1 MRPLNNGTWHREFFH
16 FFFTLFSL
24 LIFLLCK
31 CEINL
36 HISTRFSSSGH
47 TCIALKLYANFY
59 ISRSLLVDSSSLIGW
74 FALET
79 IFWWDELLKLT
90 EAKLNM
96 YTELKE
102 LINFLAIYMHH
113 RIPRRR
119 ICLLM
124 ESYSNHL
131 AGRFL
136 GNGSQKSQ
144 NMEKKSEQDLAACFP
159 SLMIAYCNPGIVS
172 CQVMNYAHMITVWM
186 GDVNADVNF
195 TPIPDGIAFFC
206 ETPAI
211 LYNVLNSNGNVMD
224 KTKYPFYF
232 VPKNK
237 ELKSQ
242 RCILL
247 QLISSMDDYAYD
259 LVWSG
264 FLFENEIP
272 PLLFRYITKE
282 NCPFT
287 ARLFADTR
295 FGCHRSRPDHKAMR
309 RIQHAAAYL
318 AVTNDNAGYNSAS
331 GSHQESAQYDI
342 NPATNNFCYSQQ
354 LHANNKFAPI
364 TSLSVPLVSSSSSSS
379 SSSSA
384 AAATAASIGQK
395 NCDTVNSMTASAN
408 VITNTVASND
418 SKRLLLDQSLM
429 PSNPLPESISN
440 NAGHVVNQF
449 YSLSPILD
457 NGSDFSA
464 WNCYPAAGDIKVDN
478 AIAKIPV
485 YDERNNFHLIYP
497 YSSPQASVADN
508 YNKYSLETGTSSFL
522 SFPASLSNL
531 NCASSGNQGNQIH
544 NFELNNSDMSK
555 LQYNVSRMSF
565 ADGGASP
572 SSTFATK

>member
-1 MRPLNNGTWHREFFH
+1 
-16 FFFTLFSL
+16 
-24 LIFLLCK
+24 
-31 CEINL
+31 
-36 HISTRFSSSGH
+36 
-47 TCIALKLYANFY
+47 
-59 ISRSLLVDSSSLIGW
+59 
-74 FALET
+74 
-79 IFWWDELLKLT
+79 
-90 EAKLNM
+90 M

-136 GNGSQKSQ
+136 GKWKPEEPEYG
-144 NMEKKSEQDLAACFP
+144 EKERTLMIKAGDCLDQILSTIATSIGIVEEDLAACFP